1 MKKRNGLL
9 AIGAGAAIIGF
20 VLAGS
25 TLAGSGVALAG
36 QQATATPA
44 CDATATPVILAIN
57 GGNGNISAFQAE
69 PTNTPIATCTPTKI
83 KTHTPTIPP
92 TKEAT
97 GTPIATNTPVPPPP
111 PPPPPAGNAGVVVR
125 PPATGSGGY
134 GSTGSGNMLWVVIA
148 TALVIAGGSAMFVGA
163 RTKS

>member
-36 QQATATPA
+36 GPAVA
-44 CDATATPVILAIN
+44 CDATATATATADLGPL
-57 GGNGNISAFQAE
+57 QAL
-69 PTNTPIATCTPTKI
+69 PTNTPVATCTPTRI
-83 KTHTPTIPP
+83 KTHTPTTVP
-92 TKEAT
+92 TEPAT
-97 GTPIATNTPVPPPP
+97 ETRVATNTPVPPPP
-111 PPPPPAGNAGVVVR
+111 PPPPPAGNAGGVVR
-125 PPATGSGGY
+125 PPDTGSGGY
-134 GSTGSGNMLWVVIA
+134 GNAGSGNMLWVVIA

-163 RTKS
+163 KTKS